1 LHMMRYTE
9 LAEFVARQIE
19 AGELAPGTRLPTHR
33 NFAEEHGVALATA
46 TRAYNEL
53 KRRGLILGEAGR
65 GMFVRDPAL
74 PQTLGLEQHGSDGL
88 IDLVFNIP
96 GGQNDS
102 EVLRAGLKR
111 LAASGDLASMLRYQ
125 PHGGRPHERK
135 IIASH
140 LSSVHGPVDPDN
152 LFITSGGQHG
162 LTIAAMGL
170 LQKGD
175 AVGTD
180 PATYPGFKSISALQG
195 LSLFAVQGDEGVMDP
210 DDLDRQCCKKQLK
223 AIYVMPTVHNPFGTV
238 MGEDARRR
246 IADVAERHDLII
258 IEDSAYAFLETSPP
272 PSFVDLAPD
281 RTVHVGSFS
290 KCVATGLRIGYLI
303 FPDRWKSAASRVIRA
318 TTWNTPALISALVT
332 HWIEDG
338 TVAEFEAARRRL
350 GAAGQKLC
358 QEILAGIPMAAHEN
372 ASFTWLPLA
381 KGERAEPVIARLS
394 GKGIAVSSAAPYA
407 VGDAAPQA
415 MRLAFGG
422 ISEQELRFSLEK
434 VRDEL
439 APCDCRTSP

>member
-1 LHMMRYTE
+1 MRYTE
-9 LAEFVARQIE
+9 LADTVALQIE
-19 AGELAPGTRLPTHR
+19 AGELPPGTRLPTHR
-33 NFAEEHGVALATA
+33 HFAEQHRVALATA

-74 PQTLGLEQHGSDGL
+74 PLTLGLEQDGSDGL

-96 GGQNDS
+96 GGPNDS

-125 PHGGRPHERK
+125 PHGGRPHERR

-140 LSSVHGPVDPDN
+140 LSSVHAPVDPES

-162 LTIAAMGL
+162 LMIAVMGL

-180 PATYPGFKSISALQG
+180 PATYPGFKSVSALHG
-195 LSLFAVQGDEGVMDP
+195 LSLCAVQGEQGVMDP
-210 DDLDRQCCKKQLK
+210 DDLDRQCRQKALK
-223 AIYVMPTVHNPFGTV
+223 AIYLMPTVHNPFGTV
-238 MGEDARRR
+238 MGEEARRK
-246 IADVAERHDLII
+246 IAAVAERHDLII

-272 PSFVDLAPD
+272 PGFAELAPD
-281 RTVHVGSFS
+281 RTIHAGGFS
-290 KCVATGLRIGYLI
+290 KSVATGLRIGYLI
-303 FPDRWKSAASRVIRA
+303 VPDRWRSAVSRVVRA

-338 TVAEFEAARRRL
+338 TVAGFEAERRRS

-358 QEILAGIPMAAHEN
+358 QEILAGIPMVAHEN
-372 ASFTWLPLA
+372 ASFAWLPLA

-394 GKGIAVSSAAPYA
+394 EQGIAVSSAAPYA
-407 VGDAAPQA
+407 VGDAVPQA

-434 VRDEL
+434 LRSEL
-439 APCDCRTSP
+439 APGDCRASS